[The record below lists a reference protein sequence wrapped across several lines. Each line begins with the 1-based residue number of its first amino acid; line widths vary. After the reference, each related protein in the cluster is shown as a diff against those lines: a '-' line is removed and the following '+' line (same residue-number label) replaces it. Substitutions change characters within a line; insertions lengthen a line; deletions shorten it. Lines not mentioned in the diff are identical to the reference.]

1 MLCHLHAFN
10 RVVPY
15 VGHEAIQKMFKAA
28 NSILDTLYG
37 ANMFL
42 DPKEQKVLKGSI
54 DTFGKY
60 FQLAQKTAIDSGDY
74 LWHLTPKTHQT
85 MHIPKQA
92 LLINPVAVQCYKDES
107 FVGVVTKIWH
117 GCAQGGYLKTV
128 QWTVLFKWLLALT
141 LQLEIPLDD

>member
-1 MLCHLHAFN
+1 
-10 RVVPY
+10 
-15 VGHEAIQKMFKAA
+15 MFKAA

-42 DPKEQKVLKGSI
+42 DPKEQQVLKGSI

-60 FQLAQKTAIDSGDY
+60 FQLAKTKATESGDP
-74 LWHLTPKTHQT
+74 LWHLTRKTHET

-92 LLINPVAVQCYKDES
+92 SLINPVAVQCYKDES